1 MNYHVFV
8 DNSNL
13 WIEGQ
18 FASAVAKGLANNM
31 SDAHERNVNDSTWRV
46 DFGKLLE
53 LVVGGRVEDIKTA
66 VLFGSKPPDN
76 DSLWNIAKHVGFE
89 VDCKTRNFSNKEK
102 AVDTGMVQRIDKCLY
117 RQAQADDIF
126 VIVAGDRDFAPSV
139 YAIKEEN
146 MSVVVAFWDNA
157 ANELKLATDSFI
169 NLTEKINYVRY

>member
-1 MNYHVFV
+1 MDYYVFV

-18 FASAVAKGLANNM
+18 FASAVAKSFARNM

-53 LVVGGRVEDIKTA
+53 LVVEGHVADIKTA
-66 VLFGSKPPDN
+66 MLFGSKPPDN
-76 DSLWNIAKHVGFE
+76 DSLWNMAKHSGFE
-89 VDCKTRNFSNKEK
+89 VDCKPRNFSNKEK

-117 RQAQADDIF
+117 RQAKEGDTF

-139 YAIKEEN
+139 YAIKEEK
-146 MSVVVAFWDNA
+146 MSAVVAFWDNA
-157 ANELKLATDSFI
+157 ANELKLATDVFI
-169 NLTEKINYVRY
+169 NLTEKVNYIKY